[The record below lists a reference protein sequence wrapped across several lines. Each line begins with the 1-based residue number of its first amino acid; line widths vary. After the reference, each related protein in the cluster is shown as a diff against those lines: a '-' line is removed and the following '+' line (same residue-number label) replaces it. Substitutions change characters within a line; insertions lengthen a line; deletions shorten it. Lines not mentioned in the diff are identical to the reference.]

1 MAAKN
6 DHFIFY
12 IAFATMISCYFLPNR
27 SWVEAQRGGFSVELI
42 HRDSPKSPFFN
53 QLETTSERT
62 INALWRSVA
71 RLNRFTPTYISKTGA
86 QSDIRSNQG
95 EYLMN
100 ISIGTPPFEILAI
113 ADTGSDLI
121 WTQCHPCAHCY
132 KQEVPLFDP
141 KSSYTYRKLPCS
153 SRQCQT
159 FPHHSC
165 SIEANDTCLY
175 SIFYGDKSFSNGDLA
190 IDTITLGSSTG
201 GPTITLPKTIIG
213 CGHNNEGSFSEKG
226 SGIIGL
232 GGGAV
237 SLISQMSSLIS
248 GKFSYCLVPF
258 SSESGISQ
266 IHFGTNAVV
275 SGSGVVSTPLIKKPP
290 EVFYFLTLEAIS
302 VDDDKL
308 EFTGS
313 SLGTS
318 EGNIIIDSGTTLTLF
333 PQDFYSKLEASVA
346 SKIDAKRIDAPI
358 ESLRLCYEANRTDE
372 LRVPNITMHFRNAD
386 VKLSPLNTFLL
397 VSEGISCF
405 TFSSFQGLAIYG
417 NLAQMNFLVGYD
429 IENQAVSFKP
439 TQCS

>member
-12 IAFATMISCYFLPNR
+12 IAFVTMICCYFLPNR

-42 HRDSPKSPFFN
+42 HRDSPKFPFFN

-62 INALWRSVA
+62 INALRRSIA
-71 RLNRFTPTYISKTGA
+71 RLSRFTPTYISKTGA
-86 QSDIRSNQG
+86 QSDIRTNQG

-121 WTQCHPCAHCY
+121 WTQCHPCAHY
-132 KQEVPLFDP
+132 
-141 KSSYTYRKLPCS
+141 
-153 SRQCQT
+153 
-159 FPHHSC
+159 
-165 SIEANDTCLY
+165 
-175 SIFYGDKSFSNGDLA
+175 KSFSNGDLA

-201 GPTITLPKTIIG
+201 GPTVTLPKTIIG

-258 SSESGISQ
+258 FSESGVSQ
-266 IHFGTNAVV
+266 INFGTNAAV

-346 SKIDAKRIDAPI
+346 SKIDK
-358 ESLRLCYEANRTDE
+358 T
-372 LRVPNITMHFRNAD
+372 H
-386 VKLSPLNTFLL
+386 
-397 VSEGISCF
+397 
-405 TFSSFQGLAIYG
+405 
-417 NLAQMNFLVGYD
+417 
-429 IENQAVSFKP
+429 
-439 TQCS
+439 

>member
-12 IAFATMISCYFLPNR
+12 IAFATMICCYFLPNR

-71 RLNRFTPTYISKTGA
+71 RLNRFTAPTYISKTGA
-86 QSDIRSNQG
+86 QSDIISNQG

-100 ISIGTPPFEILAI
+100 ISIGTPTFEILAI

-121 WTQCHPCAHCY
+121 WTQCHPCVHCY

-159 FPHHSC
+159 FPGHSC
-165 SIEANDTCLY
+165 SIDANDTCLY
-175 SIFYGDKSFSNGDLA
+175 SIFYGDLA

-201 GPTITLPKTIIG
+201 GPTISLPKTIVG

-237 SLISQMSSLIS
+237 SLISQTSSLIS

-275 SGSGVVSTPLIKKPP
+275 SGSG
-290 EVFYFLTLEAIS
+290 
-302 VDDDKL
+302 
-308 EFTGS
+308 
-313 SLGTS
+313 
-318 EGNIIIDSGTTLTLF
+318 GNIIIDSGTTLTLF

-358 ESLRLCYEANRTDE
+358 ASLRLCYEANRTDE
-372 LRVPNITMHFRNAD
+372 LKVPNITMHFRNAD

-417 NLAQMNFLVGYD
+417 NLAQMNFLVVYD

>member
-12 IAFATMISCYFLPNR
+12 IAFATMICCYFLPNR

-71 RLNRFTPTYISKTGA
+71 RLNRFTAPTYISKTGA
-86 QSDIRSNQG
+86 QSDIISNQG

-100 ISIGTPPFEILAI
+100 ISIGTPTFEILAI

-121 WTQCHPCAHCY
+121 WTQCHPCVHCY

-159 FPHHSC
+159 FPGHSC
-165 SIEANDTCLY
+165 SIDANDTCLY
-175 SIFYGDKSFSNGDLA
+175 SIFYGDLA

-201 GPTITLPKTIIG
+201 GPTISLPKTIVG

-237 SLISQMSSLIS
+237 SLISQ
-248 GKFSYCLVPF
+248 
-258 SSESGISQ
+258 
-266 IHFGTNAVV
+266 TR
-275 SGSGVVSTPLIKKPP
+275 
-290 EVFYFLTLEAIS
+290 
-302 VDDDKL
+302 
-308 EFTGS
+308 S
-313 SLGTS
+313 SLGTL

-358 ESLRLCYEANRTDE
+358 ASLRLCYEANRTDE
-372 LRVPNITMHFRNAD
+372 LKVPNITMHFRNAD

-417 NLAQMNFLVGYD
+417 NLAQMNFLVVYD

>member
-12 IAFATMISCYFLPNR
+12 IAFVTMICCYFLPNR

-42 HRDSPKSPFFN
+42 HRDSPKFPFFN

-62 INALWRSVA
+62 INALRRSIA
-71 RLNRFTPTYISKTGA
+71 RLSRFTPTYISKTGA
-86 QSDIRSNQG
+86 QSDIRTNQG

-132 KQEVPLFDP
+132 KQDAPLFDP

-159 FPHHSC
+159 FPDHSC
-165 SIEANDTCLY
+165 SIEANETCLY
-175 SIFYGDKSFSNGDLA
+175 SISYGDKSFSNGDLA

-201 GPTITLPKTIIG
+201 GPTVTLPKTIIG

-258 SSESGISQ
+258 FWESGVSQ
-266 IHFGTNAVV
+266 INFGTNAAV
-275 SGSGVVSTPLIKKPP
+275 SGSGVVSTPSIKKPP
-290 EVFYFLTLEAIS
+290 EVLYFLTLEAIS
-302 VDDDKL
+302 T
-308 EFTGS
+308 FTQS
-313 SLGTS
+313 WRHQWPARL
-318 EGNIIIDSGTTLTLF
+318 I
-333 PQDFYSKLEASVA
+333 
-346 SKIDAKRIDAPI
+346 KRIDAPI
-358 ESLRLCYEANRTDE
+358 ESLRLCYEAKRTDE

-397 VSEGISCF
+397 VSEDISCF

-417 NLAQMNFLVGYD
+417 DLAQMNFLVGYD
-429 IENQAVSFKP
+429 IENQVVSFKP
-439 TQCS
+439 TQCN

>member
-1 MAAKN
+1 
-6 DHFIFY
+6 
-12 IAFATMISCYFLPNR
+12 
-27 SWVEAQRGGFSVELI
+27 
-42 HRDSPKSPFFN
+42 
-53 QLETTSERT
+53 TTSERT
-62 INALWRSVA
+62 INALRRSIA
-71 RLNRFTPTYISKTGA
+71 RLNRFAPTYISKTGA

-113 ADTGSDLI
+113 ADTGRSL
-121 WTQCHPCAHCY
+121 
-132 KQEVPLFDP
+132 
-141 KSSYTYRKLPCS
+141 
-153 SRQCQT
+153 
-159 FPHHSC
+159 
-165 SIEANDTCLY
+165 
-175 SIFYGDKSFSNGDLA
+175 
-190 IDTITLGSSTG
+190 TG
-201 GPTITLPKTIIG
+201 GPTVTLPKSIIG

-248 GKFSYCLVPF
+248 EKFSYCLVPF

-266 IHFGTNAVV
+266 INFGTNAVV
-275 SGSGVVSTPLIKKPP
+275 SGSGVVSTPLIKNPP

-318 EGNIIIDSGTTLTLF
+318 EGNIIINSGTTLTLF

-346 SKIDAKRIDAPI
+346 NKIDAKHIDAPI
-358 ESLRLCYEANRTDE
+358 ESLRLCYEANRTAE

-429 IENQAVSFKP
+429 IENQALSFKP